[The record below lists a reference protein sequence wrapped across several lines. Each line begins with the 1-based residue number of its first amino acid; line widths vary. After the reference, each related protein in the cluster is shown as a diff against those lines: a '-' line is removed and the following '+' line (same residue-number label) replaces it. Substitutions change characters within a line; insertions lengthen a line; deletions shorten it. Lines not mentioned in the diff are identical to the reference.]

1 MSQWRTCLEC
11 GELFQGVRC
20 SCGWQQKGTPT
31 GIVFRN
37 TEHALPAN
45 GVMREEFGLQL
56 FEAIHLIGQIKQLR
70 VMLGRVAMGELKP
83 SDYKQ
88 REAKAV
94 EQLRTC
100 LVQLTPD
107 DVVEVT
113 NDYPWVAAL

>member
-1 MSQWRTCLEC
+1 MNCPDCDKEVHGLC
-11 GELFQGVRC
+11 C
-20 SCGWQQKGTPT
+20 SCGWVKAGTSK
-31 GIVFRN
+31 IIYRN
-37 TEHALPAN
+37 TESHMPTF
-45 GVMREEFGLQL
+45 GCITREQFGLGLYNAVQ
-56 FEAIHLIGQIKQLR
+56 LIGEIKQLR

-88 REAKAV
+88 REGKAV

-100 LVQLTPD
+100 LLQLKPD